1 MSMDVTNWH
10 FLRNLIRDLKLLVS
24 IIRRSEWVQDKET
37 DSETFFFFLYFLN
50 NWFLLI
56 CNAPLSVMDFIRKV
70 GRLVLLMKEPY
81 VLPFLCVF
89 LPDFQQGALR
99 LEQEWG
105 GTEL

>member
-1 MSMDVTNWH
+1 MDVTNWH
-10 FLRNLIRDLKLLVS
+10 FLQNLIRDLKLLVS

-37 DSETFFFFLYFLN
+37 DSETFFFCTFN
-50 NWFLLI
+50 NWFLFVY
-56 CNAPLSVMDFIRKV
+56 NAPLSVMDFLRKV

-81 VLPFLCVF
+81 VLPFWCVF
-89 LPDFQQGALR
+89 VPDFQQGALR